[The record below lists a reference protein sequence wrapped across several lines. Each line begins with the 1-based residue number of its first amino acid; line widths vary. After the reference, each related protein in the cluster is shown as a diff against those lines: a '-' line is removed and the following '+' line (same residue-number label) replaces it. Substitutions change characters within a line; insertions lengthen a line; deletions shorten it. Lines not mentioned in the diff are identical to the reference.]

1 VILAACVEVGPIN
14 AYGDYA
20 PNGPPA
26 NGGGPTIF
34 AFSYYPGPGYQAPTG
49 VYPSAACPGYA
60 PIVSSGSDPHIIHLP
75 AARIAGRAELQ
86 LTLGVMK
93 R

>member
-1 VILAACVEVGPIN
+1 MRRNGIEIQYRVEVPQI
-14 AYGDYA
+14 AFLGDTTA
-20 PNGPPA
+20 GPPA
-26 NGGGPTIF
+26 NGRGPTIF

-75 AARIAGRAELQ
+75 AARHRRAR
-86 LTLGVMK
+86 K
-93 R
+93 SCN

>member
-1 VILAACVEVGPIN
+1 MILAACVEVVLFN

-34 AFSYYPGPGYQAPTG
+34 AFSYYPGPGYQAPTA
-49 VYPSAACPGYA
+49 VYPSVACPGYA

-75 AARIAGRAELQ
+75 AARHRRAR
-86 LTLGVMK
+86 K
-93 R
+93 SCN